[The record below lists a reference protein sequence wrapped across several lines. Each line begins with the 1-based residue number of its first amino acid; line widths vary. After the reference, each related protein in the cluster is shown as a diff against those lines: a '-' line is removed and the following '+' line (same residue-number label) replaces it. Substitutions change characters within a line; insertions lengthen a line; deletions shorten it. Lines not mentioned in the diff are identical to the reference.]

1 MKNLDQKGFALL
13 FVIWVSALIA
23 AVATGLVIK
32 VRTNTLVAANIG
44 QSEKAKRIADG
55 VTRLLALRLSEQ
67 KAFASNGV
75 AFSCDYDGTRVV
87 YLVQDQAGLVDINT
101 APDYLL
107 IELISRLGGSPASAK
122 LVTDAIFDYRDPD
135 QTARE
140 GGAEPATYA
149 GRNFGPKNAPFESVE
164 ELDQIPGL
172 EDAQYRKLIELV
184 TVNSFEAGIDPAV
197 APPELRRI
205 FDQGAQGDFTGALAS
220 FVSRSQKRSFELDVR
235 ATLKEGGRYR
245 RKALVFV
252 TGQPDRPFAF
262 MSWQRGG
269 AWEDESSPTTQSC
282 LTQ

>member
-1 MKNLDQKGFALL
+1 MKIDQKGFALL

-44 QSEKAKRIADG
+44 QSEKAKRVADG
-55 VTRLLALRLSEQ
+55 VARLLALRLAEQ
-67 KAFASNGV
+67 KTIASNGV
-75 AFSCDYDGTRVV
+75 SLTCDYEGTKVA

-107 IELISRLGGSPASAK
+107 IELISRLGGSAATAK
-122 LVTDAIFDYRDPD
+122 QVTDAIFDYRDPD

-140 GGAEPATYA
+140 GGAEPATYN

-172 EDAQYRKLIELV
+172 EDAQYRRLIELV
-184 TVNSFEAGIDPAV
+184 TVNSFEAGIDPAA

-205 FDQGAQGDFTGALAS
+205 FDQTPQGDFTGVLAS

-235 ATLKEGGRYR
+235 ATLKDGGRYS

-269 AWEDESSPTTQSC
+269 AWEGTSPPATQSC
-282 LTQ
+282 LTL